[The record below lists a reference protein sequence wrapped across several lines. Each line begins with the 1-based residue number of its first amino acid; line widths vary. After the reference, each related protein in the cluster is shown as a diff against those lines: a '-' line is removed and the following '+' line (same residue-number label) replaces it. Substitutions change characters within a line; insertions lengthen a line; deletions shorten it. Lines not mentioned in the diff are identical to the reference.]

1 MRPEIGQLLALDGR
15 RGARH
20 RRRDRHRRGDRAW
33 CSPPPAPTSTIG
45 DIDVDGARARRRRRS
60 AARADRARRHRPR
73 QRRRAVSTPSTAST
87 CLVNN
92 AGTYLEAGSILDQT
106 HESWRRSID
115 VNLAGVFN
123 CAKAAAT
130 AMVDGGRPGS
140 IVNIA
145 SVDGILPCLGTG
157 YDSAKAAVIQLTRS
171 LAVDLAP
178 HAIRVNG
185 VAPGNVPV
193 PTLARIHAGELPP
206 LWPRRLVDDGADGAD
221 DAPAHRQHPA
231 RSARAARRR
240 SPTPCCS
247 SPRPPRPTSP
257 ATRSSSTAAG
267 PSSESL
273 AGRSPSGSERR
284 WIELALDEHLDRRRP
299 RRGGGRDRRTPRRR
313 GRSGSPGS
321 ARSGR
326 ARSSRRSPRS

>member
-15 RGARH
+15 RALVTGGATGIGEAIAVVLA
-20 RRRDRHRRGDRAW
+20 DAGADVVV
-33 CSPPPAPTSTIG
+33 G
-45 DIDVDGARARRRRRS
+45 DIDLDGAQRVAETIGGRAERLDVTDPDSVAAGVDAVDGI
-60 AARADRARRHRPR
+60 DL
-73 QRRRAVSTPSTAST
+73 
-87 CLVNN
+87 LVNN
-92 AGTYLEAGSILDQT
+92 AGSYHEAGSILDQS

-115 VNLAGVFN
+115 INLAGVFN

-193 PTLARIHAGELPP
+193 PTLARMRAGELPP
-206 LWPRRLVDDGADGAD
+206 LWPPDSSTTGLMG
-221 DAPAHRQHPA
+221 PMMRQ
-231 RSARAARRR
+231 RSANI
-240 SPTPCCS
+240 PLG
-247 SPRPPRPTSP
+247 RP
-257 ATRSSSTAAG
+257 
-267 PSSESL
+267 
-273 AGRSPSGSERR
+273 
-284 WIELALDEHLDRRRP
+284 
-299 RRGGGRDRRTPRRR
+299 
-313 GRSGSPGS
+313 
-321 ARSGR
+321 GR
-326 ARSSRRSPRS
+326 AEEIAHAVLFLASNAATYVTGHTLTVDGGWTLV